1 MKFCGTDA
9 ISLAVVCVGLGW
21 VELGCVRACLAPFC
35 CDRPTLAC
43 PCILSTNQNPRQIGV
58 ELQLPSTHEWS
69 GTYWYWDYVMTTKM
83 MTEGSLRE
91 AKEQLEEVKAQIE
104 VHKHI
109 R

>member
-1 MKFCGTDA
+1 M
-9 ISLAVVCVGLGW
+9 
-21 VELGCVRACLAPFC
+21 
-35 CDRPTLAC
+35 
-43 PCILSTNQNPRQIGV
+43 

-104 VHKHI
+104 VITLAI
-109 R
+109 RYKTHTIYVSNLEGVTNTV